1 MSKISHQ
8 EVAVLGLLY
17 EHHHYAY
24 RIQEIMEKRGMESW
38 ANVNYFQIQNKLDNL
53 LKEGLVVS
61 EIRRID
67 VGNEDVKEV
76 YSITDNGS
84 TVLINEIKSMLSK
97 KEVIFYPFN
106 LAISNI
112 TVLNDKEINESL
124 KSYLKSLEGQINYLE
139 SSMKI
144 QKENKIPFNFISI
157 TKRSLFLL
165 KAERQWVKEFIQ
177 EV

>member
-1 MSKISHQ
+1 
-8 EVAVLGLLY
+8 
-17 EHHHYAY
+17 
-24 RIQEIMEKRGMESW
+24 
-38 ANVNYFQIQNKLDNL
+38 
-53 LKEGLVVS
+53 
-61 EIRRID
+61 
-67 VGNEDVKEV
+67 
-76 YSITDNGS
+76 
-84 TVLINEIKSMLSK
+84 MLSK
-97 KEVIFYPFN
+97 KDVIFYPFN
-106 LAISNI
+106 LALSNI